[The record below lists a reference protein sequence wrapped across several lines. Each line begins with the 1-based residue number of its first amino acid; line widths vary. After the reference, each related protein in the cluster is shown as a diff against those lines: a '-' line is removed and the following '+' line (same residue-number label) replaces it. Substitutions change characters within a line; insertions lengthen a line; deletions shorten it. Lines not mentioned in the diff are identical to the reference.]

1 MNIYDIAREA
11 GVSIATVSRVLNH
24 KDTVRAD
31 TRAKVEK
38 VLKRCNY
45 APSAIAQGMVSKSLH
60 TVAVLTVDI
69 RDSHYARTAYT
80 IEREFGRRGYEV
92 ILCNTGGDR
101 AETLRTLQAVAQKQ
115 VDGLILVGSI
125 FNTICQG
132 AEMENL
138 LRKMPVVLANGTLA
152 LPDAYSVMVDDCR
165 GVEMAVEHL
174 VKTGRRN
181 LYYIKDKSTD
191 SAAAK
196 AKGFLSGMA
205 AAGLDADGH
214 VLETG
219 ETLEDGIRAVQQ
231 LFRSVFHFE
240 RSFLP
245 DGSQFDH
252 LFQDGETFHVGGL
265 ELTAL
270 HVPGHTP
277 ADMAYRVG
285 DDVFVGDTLFM
296 PDVGTA
302 RADFPGGDAATL
314 YRSIQRLLALPAHTR
329 LHMCHDYPPENR
341 APAWVSTV
349 AEQRSGNIHVHEG
362 VTEAAFVQ
370 MRTARDATLAMPTL
384 ILPSV
389 QVNVRAGKL
398 PPAQDDGRTYIQL
411 PINAFLKGAGA
422 PQGMT

>member
-1 MNIYDIAREA
+1 MPHASMHIEPFFDPVT
-11 GVSIATVSRVLNH
+11 GTVSYVL
-24 KDTVRAD
+24 AD
-31 TRAKVEK
+31 TDAGQAAVIDP
-38 VLKRCNY
+38 VLDFE
-45 APSAIAQGMVSKSLH
+45 PKS
-60 TVAVLTVDI
+60 
-69 RDSHYARTAYT
+69 
-80 IEREFGRRGYEV
+80 
-92 ILCNTGGDR
+92 
-101 AETLRTLQAVAQKQ
+101 
-115 VDGLILVGSI
+115 
-125 FNTICQG
+125 
-132 AEMENL
+132 
-138 LRKMPVVLANGTLA
+138 GTLTSA
-152 LPDAYSVMVDDCR
+152 SSDRIIEYV
-165 GVEMAVEHL
+165 
-174 VKTGRRN
+174 RRQGWQVQWI
-181 LYYIKDKSTD
+181 LETHAHADH
-191 SAAAK
+191 
-196 AKGFLSGMA
+196 LSGA
-205 AAGLDADGH
+205 QHIRHHLGGKVAIGAH
-214 VLETG
+214 
-219 ETLEDGIRAVQQ
+219 IRAVQQ

-252 LFQDGETFHVGGL
+252 LFEDGETFRVGGL

-398 PPAQDDGRTYIQL
+398 PPAQDDGRTSIQL

-422 PQGMT
+422 PQGMS

>member
-1 MNIYDIAREA
+1 MPHASMHIEPFFDPVT
-11 GVSIATVSRVLNH
+11 GTVSYVL
-24 KDTVRAD
+24 AD
-31 TRAKVEK
+31 TDAGQAAVIDP
-38 VLKRCNY
+38 VLDFE
-45 APSAIAQGMVSKSLH
+45 PKS
-60 TVAVLTVDI
+60 
-69 RDSHYARTAYT
+69 
-80 IEREFGRRGYEV
+80 
-92 ILCNTGGDR
+92 
-101 AETLRTLQAVAQKQ
+101 
-115 VDGLILVGSI
+115 
-125 FNTICQG
+125 
-132 AEMENL
+132 
-138 LRKMPVVLANGTLA
+138 GTLTSA
-152 LPDAYSVMVDDCR
+152 SSDRIIEYV
-165 GVEMAVEHL
+165 
-174 VKTGRRN
+174 RRQGWQVQWI
-181 LYYIKDKSTD
+181 LETHAHADH
-191 SAAAK
+191 
-196 AKGFLSGMA
+196 LSGA
-205 AAGLDADGH
+205 QHIRHHLGGKVAIGAH
-214 VLETG
+214 
-219 ETLEDGIRAVQQ
+219 IRAVQQ

-252 LFQDGETFHVGGL
+252 LFEDGEAFHVGGL

-411 PINAFLKGAGA
+411 PINAFLKGAGV
-422 PQGMT
+422 PQGMS